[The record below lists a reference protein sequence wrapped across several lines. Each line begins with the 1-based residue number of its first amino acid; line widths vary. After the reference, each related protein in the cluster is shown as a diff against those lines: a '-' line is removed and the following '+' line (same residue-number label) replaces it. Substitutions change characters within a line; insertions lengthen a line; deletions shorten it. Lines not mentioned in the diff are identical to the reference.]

1 MAMVEGIYFI
11 GWLVERTVV
20 SDSGVASSH
29 PFFGQQTTT
38 TTTTTPAAKLDY
50 TLHRQEL
57 CLSRLSL
64 FSLLTTSKANSAARR
79 DGRLSRTLRCP
90 FVSRLKKQI
99 NKQLVLGQSS
109 TNEQIDYR
117 VWSLSLVETFA
128 GCLLFWF
135 LYKGKVI
142 DCPEKK
148 GSFFWEVSH
157 PLAWISL
164 FSCSGLRSFFSSEF
178 SSRTTSLTSQPAGVR
193 DRTTTSEQE
202 TNSGDCCGSCLNP

>member
-29 PFFGQQTTT
+29 PFFGQQTT

-135 LYKGKVI
+135 LYKGKDI

-148 GSFFWEVSH
+148 QGSFFGKCLTHLLGSRYFHVQDYV
-157 PLAWISL
+157 A
-164 FSCSGLRSFFSSEF
+164 FFRLNFLVGRPHSPA
-178 SSRTTSLTSQPAGVR
+178 SQL
-193 DRTTTSEQE
+193 E
-202 TNSGDCCGSCLNP
+202 